1 MRFRALA
8 LASTLL
14 LATTLP
20 SIVRAQSAGEL
31 VAARALFAE
40 GIELEKKKDYAG
52 AIEKFRRVASIK
64 STAIVRYHEGF
75 CAERLGH
82 WVDALDA
89 YARAAIDG
97 QGDTK
102 QKDAVDAARKAE
114 AALRPRV
121 PKIHTK
127 VQGTQKGKYEVRI
140 DGTPVS
146 AALLDTAV
154 PVDVGK
160 HVVEVSGD
168 NMASDSQ
175 EVTVA
180 EKETKEVVFTA
191 KEPGSAPPPKDDPK
205 NPKKPPETPPP
216 PPPKETPKET
226 PAPAPTK
233 PLAPKFSI
241 LFGLSFGNISPA
253 GQIVDT
259 GTENLTAFARERDGA
274 KTSDQAEYFGW
285 GVQIEPLIGV
295 RVMRPVAVYVF
306 GQWATLSKS
315 GFSKEASDFSASTR
329 AFGLGVMLNT
339 HPNGPIGGY
348 VDLAISSRTTIY
360 DNVSFSENATLSGAN
375 FRLKAGAAYKITPT
389 ITALGFGFLA
399 LGSYT
404 SFDYENSSGKVSAQ
418 IDKTATHMFLGLGLG
433 ATYDLALGKN

>member
-1 MRFRALA
+1 MRSRALA
-8 LASTLL
+8 LAATLL
-14 LATTLP
+14 VGAAAP
-20 SIVRAQSAGEL
+20 AIARAQSAGEL

-40 GIELEKKKDYAG
+40 GTELEKKKDYTA
-52 AIEKFRRVASIK
+52 ALEKFRKVASIK

-75 CAERLGH
+75 CAERLGR
-82 WVDALDA
+82 WIEALDA
-89 YARAAIDG
+89 YARAVIDG
-97 QGDTK
+97 QGDPK
-102 QKDAVDAARKAE
+102 HKDAVDAARKAE
-114 AALRPRV
+114 ASLRPRV

-140 DGTPVS
+140 DGAPVS

-160 HVVEVSGD
+160 HVVEISGD
-168 NMASDSQ
+168 NIAPDSQ
-175 EVTVA
+175 EITVA
-180 EKETKEVVFTA
+180 EKETKEVVFHT
-191 KEPGSAPPPKDDPK
+191 KDPSTVPPPKDDPK
-205 NPKKPPETPPP
+205 KPKKDPEPPP
-216 PPPKETPKET
+216 PIEKPIEKPIEPPAT
-226 PAPAPTK
+226 TK

-241 LFGLSFGNISPA
+241 VFGLSFGNISPA
-253 GQIVDT
+253 GKIVDT
-259 GTENLTAFARERDGA
+259 ETTNLPAFARERDGA

-285 GVQIEPLIGV
+285 GMQIEPLIGV

-306 GQWATLSKS
+306 GQWGSLSKS
-315 GFSKEASDFSASTR
+315 GFSKESSDFSASTR

-360 DNVSFSENATLSGAN
+360 DNVSFNESATLSGSN
-375 FRLKAGAAYKITPT
+375 FRFKVGAAYKVTPT

-404 SFDYENSSGKVSAQ
+404 SFDYANAAGPVSEDV
-418 IDKTATHMFLGLGLG
+418 DKTATHTFLGVGLG